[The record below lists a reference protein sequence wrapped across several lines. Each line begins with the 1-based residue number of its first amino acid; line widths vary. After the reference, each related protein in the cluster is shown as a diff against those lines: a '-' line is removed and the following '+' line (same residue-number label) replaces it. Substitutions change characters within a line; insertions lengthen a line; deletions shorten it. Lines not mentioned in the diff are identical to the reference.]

1 MTVLNAQANSTHIH
15 NSQGKYKFGVHPDYV
30 EHLADWEAMDDAYE
44 GETRV
49 KEKSNGVLY
58 LPFTPSQLLDGI
70 QTTQLGYKN
79 YEAYKM
85 RATFPDYVTDAV
97 ETLVGMLH
105 SKPPVIKVPESMQ
118 TIVDECT
125 KAGTSAASLLRLIN
139 ELQMC
144 PGRCG
149 ILVDID
155 TEENL
160 PYLALYFA
168 EDIPNWEDDQGI
180 CDYVVLDESTQVLDR
195 ATGNRI
201 QQTKHRIC
209 QETDDVY
216 QTATFT
222 DNETYNEGAFVT
234 PTLNGIT
241 LSEIPFVFINARDLM
256 PECDR
261 APLLGLSRLCYT
273 IYRGEA
279 DYRQNLFMQGQ
290 DTLVIIDTAGGEDSG
305 DTRVGAG
312 AVLRVNVGGDA
323 KYVGVDSQG
332 LPEQRMCLENDRN
345 HARARAGHFIAS
357 GQASQESGDAL
368 RTRLAALTAT
378 LNTVATTGAQG
389 LEKALRYAAQFMGID
404 PKLVT
409 VTPNTEFFDIQM
421 LGQDLELFMRAISE
435 GAPLSPE
442 SVHHTLKK
450 RGLAQF
456 DYKEEVK
463 KRDEQYKPVVATT
476 PSPQPAAPAVIPP
489 TTA

>member
-1 MTVLNAQANSTHIH
+1 MTTFNAQTNSTHISA
-15 NSQGKYKFGVHPDYV
+15 NNQNKYKFGVHPDYV
-30 EHLADWEAMDDAYE
+30 EHLSDWEAMDDAYE

-49 KEKSNGVLY
+49 KEKSNGILY
-58 LPFTPSQLLDGI
+58 LPFTPSQILDGTGTN
-70 QTTQLGYKN
+70 QDGYKN
-79 YEAYKM
+79 YLAYKM

-105 SKPPVIKVPESMQ
+105 SKPPTIKVPEAMQ
-118 TIVDECT
+118 PIIEECA
-125 KAGTSAASLLRLIN
+125 KSGASAASLLRLIN

-155 TEENL
+155 PEKNL

-168 EDIPNWEDDQGI
+168 EDVVNWEDDQGI
-180 CDYVVLDESTQVLDR
+180 CDYVVLDESTSVLDK
-195 ATGNRI
+195 ASGNRI
-201 QQTKHRIC
+201 LKTKHRIC
-209 QETDDVY
+209 QEIGDVY
-216 QTATFT
+216 KTAVFE
-222 DNETYNEGAFVT
+222 DAETYDEAAFLT
-234 PTLNGIT
+234 PTLNGVSLT
-241 LSEIPFVFINARDLM
+241 EIPFVFINARDLM

-290 DTLVIIDTAGGEDSG
+290 DTLVIIDTAGGEDSA

-312 AVLRVNVGGDA
+312 AVIRVNAGGDA

-332 LPEQRMCLENDRN
+332 LSEQRMCLENDRA

-389 LEKALRYAAQFMGID
+389 LEKALRYVAQFMGLD
-404 PKLVT
+404 PKEVT
-409 VTPNTEFFDIQM
+409 VAPNTEFFDIQM

-456 DYKEEVK
+456 EFKDEIK
-463 KRDEQYKPVVATT
+463 KRDEQYKPSDKTT
-476 PSPQPAAPAVIPP
+476 GSPQPAAPAAIPP
-489 TTA
+489 TA